1 MGMDNNFQ
9 DRIDEYLLH
18 EDTMSEEAKA
28 QFLKEIEEDTEKKEQ
43 YEFTKNV
50 KEALK
55 SRGDK
60 LKAMTEFQ
68 KENETQD
75 EKRMRACSCPCPE
88 YREAED
94 TKIVGHKSNF
104 RKKLVWFSG
113 IAAVLVIGFFAI
125 NPLFIEK
132 NSPTDNVRGGEN
144 DVFDMTVPT
153 DSIDND
159 SISKDTVTLLHE

>member
-1 MGMDNNFQ
+1 MDNNFQ

-28 QFLKEIEEDTEKKEQ
+28 QFLKEIEENTEKKKQ

-68 KENETQD
+68 KE
-75 EKRMRACSCPCPE
+75 M
-88 YREAED
+88 
-94 TKIVGHKSNF
+94 KSHHH
-104 RKKLVWFSG
+104 RKTWLWISS

-125 NPLFIEK
+125 NPLFVE
-132 NSPTDNVRGGEN
+132 NSPTDNVRGDEN

-153 DSIDND
+153 DSINND
-159 SISKDTVTLLHE
+159 SISTETISLHHE

>member
-1 MGMDNNFQ
+1 MDNNFQ

-50 KEALK
+50 KQAMI
-55 SRGDK
+55 SRGEK

-68 KENETQD
+68 KEI
-75 EKRMRACSCPCPE
+75 KHGRR
-88 YREAED
+88 
-94 TKIVGHKSNF
+94 KSW
-104 RKKLVWFSG
+104 LWISS
-113 IAAVLVIGFFAI
+113 IAAILVVGFFAI
-125 NPLFIEK
+125 NPLFMEK

-144 DVFDMTVPT
+144 DVFDMTAPI
-153 DSIDND
+153 DSIAND

>member
-1 MGMDNNFQ
+1 MDNNFQ

-28 QFLKEIEEDTEKKEQ
+28 QFLKEIEENTEKKKQ

-68 KENETQD
+68 KGI
-75 EKRMRACSCPCPE
+75 KHGRR
-88 YREAED
+88 
-94 TKIVGHKSNF
+94 KSW
-104 RKKLVWFSG
+104 LWISS
-113 IAAVLVIGFFAI
+113 IAAILVIGFFAI
-125 NPLFIEK
+125 NPLFVE
-132 NSPTDNVRGGEN
+132 NSPTDNVRGDEN
-144 DVFDMTVPT
+144 EVFDMTAPT
-153 DSIDND
+153 DSISND
-159 SISKDTVTLLHE
+159 SISTDTVTLLHE

>member
-1 MGMDNNFQ
+1 MDMDNNFQ

-28 QFLKEIEEDTEKKEQ
+28 QFLKEIEENTEKKKQ

-68 KENETQD
+68 KGI
-75 EKRMRACSCPCPE
+75 KHGRR
-88 YREAED
+88 
-94 TKIVGHKSNF
+94 KSW
-104 RKKLVWFSG
+104 LWISS
-113 IAAVLVIGFFAI
+113 IAAILVIGFFAI
-125 NPLFIEK
+125 NPLFVE
-132 NSPTDNVRGGEN
+132 NSPTDNVRGDEN
-144 DVFDMTVPT
+144 DVFEMTAPADSIDT
-153 DSIDND
+153 DSI
-159 SISKDTVTLLHE
+159 SSDTITSLHK

>member
-1 MGMDNNFQ
+1 MDMDNNFQ
-9 DRIDEYLLH
+9 DKIDEYLLH

-28 QFLKEIEEDTEKKEQ
+28 QFLKEIAENTEKKKQ

-68 KENETQD
+68 KE
-75 EKRMRACSCPCPE
+75 M
-88 YREAED
+88 
-94 TKIVGHKSNF
+94 KSHYH
-104 RKKLVWFSG
+104 RKTWLWISS
-113 IAAVLVIGFFAI
+113 IAAILVVGFFAI
-125 NPLFIEK
+125 NPLFVE
-132 NSPTDNVRGGEN
+132 NSPTDNVRGDEN

-153 DSIDND
+153 DSVAAD
-159 SISKDTVTLLHE
+159 SISTDTITSLRE

>member
-1 MGMDNNFQ
+1 MDNINFQ
-9 DRIDEYLLH
+9 DRIDEYLLRGENMSK
-18 EDTMSEEAKA
+18 EDNA
-28 QFLKEIEEDTEKKEQ
+28 QFLKEIEEDEEKKEQ

-75 EKRMRACSCPCPE
+75 EKRMTACFGPE
-88 YREAED
+88 YRQTED
-94 TKIVGHKSNF
+94 IKIVGHKSNF

-125 NPLFIEK
+125 NPLFMEK
-132 NSPTDNVRGGEN
+132 NSPTNNVRGDEN
-144 DVFDMTVPT
+144 DVFDMTAPT
-153 DSIDND
+153 DSISND
-159 SISKDTVTLLHE
+159 SISTDTVTLLHE